1 MAAAKIVFEVKTM
14 KNLSYIILD
23 GNLTQDPE
31 KKNTSHGKSV
41 TNFTV
46 AVNHIA
52 SSGDEKEQDDVS
64 FFDIEAWEKMG
75 ENCAEYLKKGSKVT
89 VIGNLKQSRWKT
101 NEGENRSKVKVVA
114 TSVRFDSQKRKESKA
129 A

>member
-1 MAAAKIVFEVKTM
+1 MSI

-31 KKNTSHGKSV
+31 LKRTNNGKNV

-46 AVNHIA
+46 AVNH
-52 SSGDEKEQDDVS
+52 SNHFGEEKDADDVS
-64 FFDIEAWEKMG
+64 FFEVEAWEKLG
-75 ENCAEYLKKGSKVT
+75 DNCSEYLKKGSKVT
-89 VIGNLKQSRWKT
+89 VMGNLKQNRWKT
-101 NEGENRSKVKVVA
+101 NDGENRSKVKVVA
-114 TSVRFDSQKRKESKA
+114 STVRFDSQKKKEAKA

>member
-1 MAAAKIVFEVKTM
+1 M

-31 KKNTSHGKSV
+31 LKNTSIGKSV

-46 AVNHIA
+46 AVNHNG
-52 SSGDEKEQDDVS
+52 SYGEDKEPEDVS
-64 FFDIEAWEKMG
+64 YFEVEAWEKIG
-75 ENCAEYLKKGSKVT
+75 ENCSEYLKKGSKVT
-89 VIGNLKQSRWKT
+89 IMGNLRQSRWKT
-101 NEGENRSKVKVVA
+101 NEGESRSRVKVVA
-114 TSVRFDSQKRKESKA
+114 TSVRFDSQKRKEAKA

>member
-1 MAAAKIVFEVKTM
+1 M

-31 KKNTSHGKSV
+31 MKNTSHGKSV

-46 AVNHIA
+46 AVNHNTY
-52 SSGDEKEQDDVS
+52 SGEDKEAEDVS
-64 FFDIEAWEKMG
+64 YFEIEAWEKMG
-75 ENCAEYLKKGSKVT
+75 ENCCEYLKKGSKVT
-89 VIGNLKQSRWKT
+89 VIGNLKQNRWKT

-114 TSVRFDSQKRKESKA
+114 TSVRFDSQKRRDAKA

>member
-1 MAAAKIVFEVKTM
+1 M

-23 GNLTQDPE
+23 GNLTHDPDR
-31 KKNTSHGKSV
+31 KQTSLGKSV

-46 AVNHIA
+46 AVNHN
-52 SSGDEKEQDDVS
+52 SNSGEDKEPEDVS
-64 FFDIEAWEKMG
+64 YFEIEAWEKMG
-75 ENCAEYLKKGSKVT
+75 ENCSEYLKKGSKVT
-89 VIGNLKQSRWKT
+89 VMGNLKQNRWKT

-114 TSVRFDSQKRKESKA
+114 TSVRFDSQKRKDAKA

>member
-1 MAAAKIVFEVKTM
+1 M

-31 KKNTSHGKSV
+31 MKNTSLGKSV

-46 AVNHIA
+46 AVNHNTY
-52 SSGDEKEQDDVS
+52 SGDEKEQEDVS
-64 FFDIEAWEKMG
+64 FFEIEAWEKMG
-75 ENCAEYLKKGSKVT
+75 ENCSEYLKKGSKVT
-89 VIGNLKQSRWKT
+89 VIGNLKQNRWKT

-114 TSVRFDSQKRKESKA
+114 TSVRFDSQKKKESKA

>member
-1 MAAAKIVFEVKTM
+1 M

-31 KKNTSHGKSV
+31 MKSTSHGKSV

-46 AVNHIA
+46 AVNHNA
-52 SSGDEKEQDDVS
+52 NYGEDKEPDDVS
-64 FFDIEAWEKMG
+64 YFEVEAWEKMG
-75 ENCAEYLKKGSKVT
+75 ENCSEYLKKGSKVT
-89 VIGNLKQSRWKT
+89 VIGNLRQNRWKT
-101 NEGENRSKVKVVA
+101 NEGESRSKVKVVA
-114 TSVRFDSQKRKESKA
+114 SSVRFDSQKRKDAKA